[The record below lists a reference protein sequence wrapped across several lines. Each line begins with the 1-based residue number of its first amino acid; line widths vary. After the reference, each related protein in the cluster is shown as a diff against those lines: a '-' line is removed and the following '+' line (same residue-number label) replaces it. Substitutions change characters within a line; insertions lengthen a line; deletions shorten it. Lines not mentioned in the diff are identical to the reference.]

1 MFRTLAFAHLAFA
14 GVVELTEQS
23 LPEFVKQH
31 ERVLVKF
38 YAPWCPYCQDMVPA
52 YEAAAQQVENDGLH
66 TKLAKV
72 DATVHRQIADKHGVE
87 GYPTLKFFFKGV
99 AQEYDGGRDQASIVN
114 FCKLKE
120 TNPGPSLL
128 LKNNALRSSQTILT
142 NPILAEDVREQ
153 QQIENDAYKS
163 YSALANFKETMHNL
177 LTGKAF

>member
-1 MFRTLAFAHLAFA
+1 MFRTLALAYLAAA

-52 YEAAAQQVENDGLH
+52 YEAAAKQVETDGLH

-72 DATVHRQIADKHGVE
+72 DATVHRQVADKHGVE
-87 GYPTLKFFFKGV
+87 GYPTLKFFYKGV
-99 AQEYDGGRDQASIVN
+99 AQEYNGGRDQASIVN

-120 TNPGPSLL
+120 TNPGPALL
-128 LKNNALRSSQTILT
+128 LKNKNLRSSQTILT
-142 NPILAEDVREQ
+142 DPIFAEDVYEQ
-153 QQIENDAYKS
+153 QRIEQDAYRS
-163 YSALANFKETMHNL
+163 YASLAKFKETMHNL